1 MLKNENNLF
10 WFVPTPIDISRKLSK
25 ELSINLLIKRDDLF
39 FQTGGGSKSRKILY
53 ILQKAYN
60 EGYNAIVTAGS
71 SQSNHVRATALFAAK
86 LGWKSTMIIHD
97 KKPNGSFEGNLKIVS
112 LTGSE
117 IQFVD
122 KDEVKDA
129 MDHAMLDFKQ
139 RGYKPLYIWGGGH
152 CLEGSYAYFDAF
164 RELKEQLGNLNPE
177 YIVLASGT
185 GTTQAGLEIGVRH
198 FSPKCKVL
206 GVSISRT
213 EKKGKEAIIG
223 SMHTLNDFLQNLIE
237 LPNDIFF
244 DDRWIGDGYEATY
257 PEMLETIHWAAKTE
271 GLILDPTYTGK
282 AFYALKKYTETG
294 VIPKGAI
301 VVFWHTGGLLN
312 LLSSKE
318 I

>member
-1 MLKNENNLF
+1 MLQNISDLF
-10 WFVPTPIDISRKLSK
+10 GFVPTPIDISLNLSK
-25 ELSINLLIKRDDLF
+25 ELSIKLLIKRDDLF
-39 FQTGGGSKSRKILY
+39 YQTGGGSKSRKILY

-71 SQSNHVRATALFAAK
+71 SQSNHVRAAALFAAK

-97 KKPNGSFEGNLKIVS
+97 KRPNGSFEGNLKIVS
-112 LTGSE
+112 LTGSG

-122 KDEVKDA
+122 KDKVKDA
-129 MDHAMLDFKQ
+129 MDYAMLDFKRQ
-139 RGYKPLYIWGGGH
+139 GYKPLYIWGGGH

-164 RELKEQLGNLNPE
+164 KELKEQLGNIDPD
-177 YIVLASGT
+177 YIVMASGT
-185 GTTQAGLEIGVRH
+185 GTTQAGLEIGVRY

-206 GVSISRT
+206 GVSVSRT
-213 EKKGKEAIIG
+213 QKRGKEAIFD
-223 SMHTLNDFLQNLIE
+223 SMHTLNNFLQNSIA

-244 DDRWIGDGYEATY
+244 DDRWIGNGYEATY
-257 PEMLETIHWAAKTE
+257 PELLETIHWAAKTD

-282 AFYALKKYTETG
+282 AFFALKKYIESG
-294 VIPKGAI
+294 FIPKDAT

-312 LLSSKE
+312 LMSSKE